1 MDELLSEKE
10 QIEEIRKWWK
20 ENGTWVLGGLVLGV
34 SILVG
39 WNQWQSHVNAK
50 AEQASVLYEE
60 AREAA
65 GAGDADTV
73 AKKVETLVAEYGSTP
88 YDEQASLVLAK
99 AMVEQGRLDEA
110 ASALDYV
117 VQGKAEPQL
126 VLVARTR
133 LAQVRM
139 QQGRHE
145 DALAALAVDDAG
157 AFGARYSELRGDIAV
172 SRGDIATARTE
183 YELALS
189 VLNAGPVNRELVG
202 IKLNDLPQVEVAAP
216 AEADAQ

>member
-39 WNQWQSHVNAK
+39 WNQWQSHVNTK
-50 AEQASVLYEE
+50 AEQASALYEE
-60 AREAA
+60 ARAA
-65 GAGDADTV
+65 AEAGDADKV
-73 AKKVETLVAEYGSTP
+73 AKRAQTLVAEYASTP
-88 YDEQASLVLAK
+88 YDEQASMVLAK

-110 ASALDYV
+110 GSALEYV
-117 VQGKAEPQL
+117 IQGKSDPQL
-126 VLVARTR
+126 VLVARAR

-139 QQGRHE
+139 QQGRHDE
-145 DALAALAVDDAG
+145 ALAALEVENVG

-172 SRGDIATARTE
+172 SRGDIATARSE
-183 YELALS
+183 YESALS
-189 VLNAGPVNRELVG
+189 VLDAGPVNRELVG
-202 IKLNDLPQVEVAAP
+202 IKLNDLPQVEMAAP
-216 AEADAQ
+216 AEAEAQ